1 MAETGVL
8 SSVDVANMLNDWYVL
23 MKKRDIQEAIQL
35 KEEILQA
42 FDRMEENQ
50 DVLLYYQLLEYRF
63 KDLVED
69 TASLDHS
76 LFVDENAIR
85 TDDMLTTISISLKAC
100 MKCAEGIKIQHF
112 TI

>member
-1 MAETGVL
+1 
-8 SSVDVANMLNDWYVL
+8 
-23 MKKRDIQEAIQL
+23 
-35 KEEILQA
+35 
-42 FDRMEENQ
+42 MEENQ

-85 TDDMLTTISISLKAC
+85 TDDINQLL
-100 MKCAEGIKIQHF
+100 F
-112 TI
+112 LFL